1 MLKHRPLIEIERND
15 GRQGG
20 RGHRGREDG
29 RIDLQ
34 ALEGRQRIT
43 PIDSFYVDDNPYRS
57 IVIYIYIYIHI
68 VIHSNCISI
77 MYIYFFSH

>member
-1 MLKHRPLIEIERND
+1 MFKHRPLIEIERND

-57 IVIYIYIYIHI
+57 IVIYIYIHI
-68 VIHSNCISI
+68 VIHSNSISI
-77 MYIYFFSH
+77 YFPIKSW